1 MAIELHAY
9 RRLAVKGL
17 VFFFFNNCY
26 ILYWYESLPPF
37 ILEQKPINPNLSP
50 NPNQNLTQ
58 AHTQTLNLTQTHTHT
73 PMMVELGLW
82 LWYCSG
88 W

>member
-1 MAIELHAY
+1 M
-9 RRLAVKGL
+9 KKTQ
-17 VFFFFNNCY
+17 
-26 ILYWYESLPPF
+26 SLPPF
-37 ILEQKPINPNLSP
+37 ILEQKPFTPNLSP

-82 LWYCSG
+82 LWYFQVGNKFTSTALVFKNLNGIC
-88 W
+88 